1 MFHMKHLIAPPE
13 TQPPIC
19 DYEGSSYRTE
29 FWGGDQREYENL
41 AERIALRALLPTG
54 GQRLV
59 EIGAGF
65 GRLADLY
72 KDHREVILLDYSKS
86 ILREA
91 QARLGREPRY
101 LYVAGNI
108 YDLPLADQ
116 AVETLVLVRV
126 IHHIQDVPRALAELV
141 RVLAGGGALV
151 MEYASK
157 RHLKAIV
164 RYLLHSQVWSP
175 FDRRPYEF
183 VPLNFNFH
191 PAWMAARLRAAGLT
205 IEEERAVSWFRS
217 PALKRLVGAN
227 RLAALDRRLQ
237 PLGRWLKL
245 TPSIFLRARAPA
257 RSAPKA
263 TGLFR
268 CPICHS
274 QALAPEPDGFTCQ
287 GCGRRWLLDDGIY
300 DFKTPAQPA

>member
-13 TQPPIC
+13 TQLPIC

-29 FWGGDQREYENL
+29 FWGGDQREYEDL
-41 AERIALRALLPTG
+41 VERIALRSLLPTG

-72 KDHREVILLDYSKS
+72 KDHQEVILLDYSKS

-91 QARLGREPRY
+91 QARLGRDPRY

-116 AVETLVLVRV
+116 AVETLALVRV
-126 IHHIQDVPRALAELV
+126 IHHVQDVPRALAELT
-141 RVLAGGGALV
+141 RVLRSRGALV
-151 MEYASK
+151 MEFASK
-157 RHLKAIV
+157 RHLKAIG
-164 RYLLHSQVWSP
+164 RYLLRSQAWSP
-175 FDRRPYEF
+175 FNQQPYEF

-191 PAWMAARLRAAGLT
+191 PAWMAARLQAAGLT

-217 PALKRLVGAN
+217 PALKRAVGAD
-227 RLAALDRRLQ
+227 RLAALDRLLQ

-245 TPSIFLRARAPA
+245 TPSVFLRARAPA
-257 RSAPKA
+257 KEAREIAS
-263 TGLFR
+263 LFR

-274 QALAPEPDGFTCQ
+274 QALAPDPDGLTCQ
-287 GCGRRWLLDDGIY
+287 GCGRRWPLDDGIY
-300 DFKTPAQPA
+300 DFKTPAQPI

>member
-29 FWGGDQREYENL
+29 FWGGDQREYEDL
-41 AERIALRALLPTG
+41 AERIALRALLPAG
-54 GQRLV
+54 GRRLV

-72 KDHREVILLDYSKS
+72 TNHQEIVLLDYSKS

-91 QARLGREPRY
+91 QARLGRAPRQVY
-101 LYVAGNI
+101 IAGNV

-116 AVETLVLVRV
+116 SVETLVLVRV
-126 IHHIQDVPRALAELV
+126 IHHVQDVPRALAELT
-141 RVLAGGGALV
+141 RVLTSGGILV
-151 MEYASK
+151 LEFANK
-157 RHLKAIV
+157 RHLKAIG
-164 RYLLHSQVWSP
+164 RYLLRNQAWSP
-175 FDRRPYEF
+175 FDRQPYEF
-183 VPLNFNFH
+183 VPLNFDFH
-191 PAWMAARLRAAGLT
+191 PAWMVAQMQKAGLT
-205 IEEERAVSWFRS
+205 IEQIRAVSWFRS

-227 RLAALDRRLQ
+227 RLAALDRLLQ
-237 PLGRWLKL
+237 PVGRWLKL

-257 RSAPKA
+257 KEPSTAA
-263 TGLFR
+263 GLFR
-268 CPICHS
+268 CPVCHS
-274 QALAPEPDGFTCQ
+274 QALVPDPDGFTCQ
-287 GCGRRWLLDDGIY
+287 GCGRRWPLDDGIY